1 VRRRSWCLIFGD
13 ESAFAGALRQVN
25 PAEVRDRAESR
36 EATPGRGF
44 I

>member
-1 VRRRSWCLIFGD
+1 VRRRSCCFIFGD

-36 EATPGRGF
+36 EAARWRGF